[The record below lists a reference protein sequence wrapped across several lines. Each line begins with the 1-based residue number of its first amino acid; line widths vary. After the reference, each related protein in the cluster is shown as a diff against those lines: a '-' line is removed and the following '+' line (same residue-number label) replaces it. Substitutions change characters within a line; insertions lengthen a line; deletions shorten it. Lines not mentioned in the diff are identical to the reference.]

1 MDCGKLD
8 CMSDQERQPDR
19 GLITR
24 QLRQLLTDV
33 GSLRE
38 DVNVLTSIV
47 LRQDSTLTALLSEV
61 RAMHSQHARFG
72 NRLRQLEGH
81 DTGDGA

>member
-1 MDCGKLD
+1 
-8 CMSDQERQPDR
+8 MSDQERQPDL

-33 GSLRE
+33 GGLRE

-47 LRQDSTLTALLSEV
+47 LRQDATLTALLGEV
-61 RAMHSQHARFG
+61 RAMHSQHSRLA
-72 NRLRQLEGH
+72 NRLRQLEEHG
-81 DTGDGA
+81 TGPGA

>member
-1 MDCGKLD
+1 
-8 CMSDQERQPDR
+8 MSDQERQPDL

-33 GSLRE
+33 GSLRD

-47 LRQDSTLTALLSEV
+47 LRQDGTLTALLSEV
-61 RAMHSQHARFG
+61 RAMHSQHARFA

>member
-1 MDCGKLD
+1 
-8 CMSDQERQPDR
+8 MSDQERQPDL

-38 DVNVLTSIV
+38 DMNVLTSIV
-47 LRQDSTLTALLSEV
+47 LRQDATMTALLGEV
-61 RAMHSQHARFG
+61 RAMHAQHARFG
-72 NRLRQLEGH
+72 N
-81 DTGDGA
+81 